1 MPICPKLPLESGPA
15 LGTLSMCLKM
25 SMSPPTS
32 LTMSLKEGPVLKGN
46 LENVFALV
54 NAPSPPHALAHA
66 GDSQEAFAVEPV
78 GSRP

>member
-1 MPICPKLPLESGPA
+1 
-15 LGTLSMCLKM
+15 
-25 SMSPPTS
+25 MSPPTS